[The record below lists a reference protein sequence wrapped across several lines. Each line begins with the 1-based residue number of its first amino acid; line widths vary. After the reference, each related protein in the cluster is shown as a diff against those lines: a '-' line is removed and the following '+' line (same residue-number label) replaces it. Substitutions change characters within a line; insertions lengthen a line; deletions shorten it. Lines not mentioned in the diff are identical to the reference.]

1 MLNKKY
7 AYRLE
12 LLMILSLLVF
22 AVLIGRM
29 AYLQLYKGDYY
40 YRLSEGNRVRSVRI
54 LAPRGIIYD
63 SKGEALVK
71 NEPGFVVS
79 LLKTNEKP
87 DLAVIEKL
95 AAIIEVPPEK
105 ILEKI
110 KKNEDSYEP
119 VRLKSNLSAA
129 MVTKLEEQHGE
140 LPGVLLE
147 LQSIRKYVGSEL
159 AVHALGYVG
168 EVSEQEITG
177 GQFTELKVG
186 SIVGKA
192 GLERFYDKQLRGKD
206 GSFREEVDVAG
217 RTVQTLDKLPPTPGH
232 GLVLTIDAQLQR
244 QVEKITDE
252 HLRYL
257 RSSGFAPNANAAAV
271 IAIDPTSGAIRALV
285 SRPAYNPNLFV
296 NGISTRDWQAINEN
310 PFDPMANKAIAG
322 EYPPGSTFKIV
333 TGAAA
338 LETGKV
344 TPEELIF
351 DSGKHWLIPMGNA
364 AGEALGWINFH
375 RALAAS
381 DNVYFYEMGNRL
393 GIDVLKKYAAQF
405 GFGRITGIDLYGET
419 EGIVA
424 SPEYKM
430 QVFKEDWYLGDT
442 FNAAIGQGFNLA
454 TPLQLAVMLSAVAN
468 KGEIYRPYLV
478 AKVINDDG
486 RLLSEVKPEKMG
498 TLPVSAQTLELLQKA
513 LAAVAQEGGTAAQLA
528 KLAVPV
534 AGKTGTA
541 ENPHGKD
548 HGMFV
553 GYAPSDKAELVIVA
567 VVDQGGYGS
576 VSAAPI
582 VQRIFEY
589 VYPHKNAAAAVKK

>member
-79 LLKTNEKP
+79 LLKTNEKTGSCCNR
-87 DLAVIEKL
+87 KL

-168 EVSEQEITG
+168 EVSEQEITD

-296 NGISTRDWQAINEN
+296 NGISTRDWQLQR
-310 PFDPMANKAIAG
+310 K
-322 EYPPGSTFKIV
+322 
-333 TGAAA
+333 
-338 LETGKV
+338 
-344 TPEELIF
+344 
-351 DSGKHWLIPMGNA
+351 
-364 AGEALGWINFH
+364 
-375 RALAAS
+375 
-381 DNVYFYEMGNRL
+381 
-393 GIDVLKKYAAQF
+393 
-405 GFGRITGIDLYGET
+405 
-419 EGIVA
+419 
-424 SPEYKM
+424 
-430 QVFKEDWYLGDT
+430 
-442 FNAAIGQGFNLA
+442 
-454 TPLQLAVMLSAVAN
+454 PL
-468 KGEIYRPYLV
+468 
-478 AKVINDDG
+478 
-486 RLLSEVKPEKMG
+486 
-498 TLPVSAQTLELLQKA
+498 
-513 LAAVAQEGGTAAQLA
+513 
-528 KLAVPV
+528 
-534 AGKTGTA
+534 
-541 ENPHGKD
+541 
-548 HGMFV
+548 
-553 GYAPSDKAELVIVA
+553 
-567 VVDQGGYGS
+567 
-576 VSAAPI
+576 
-582 VQRIFEY
+582 
-589 VYPHKNAAAAVKK
+589 